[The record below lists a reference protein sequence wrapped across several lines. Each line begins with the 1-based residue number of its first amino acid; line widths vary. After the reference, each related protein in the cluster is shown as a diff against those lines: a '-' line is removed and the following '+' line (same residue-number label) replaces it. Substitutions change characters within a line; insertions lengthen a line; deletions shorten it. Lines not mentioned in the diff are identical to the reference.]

1 MGITFLKK
9 FKKENLDINRI
20 SLDRK
25 SIYSGK
31 VVKLS
36 QKLVTETGLY
46 EKEELEKQIEKFLI
60 IMLENFPTFPLE
72 RFKETFSTLNINNRI
87 AEDSHSFYYNNLTSK
102 SINILSKADLF
113 HEFLHFASDKNCEGI
128 VMVGFEYSDKNNK
141 RLGRGLNEGYTQLL
155 TNRYSRSADNMFVE
169 FYTMNIVEKL
179 EEVIGREKMGDLYFN
194 GNLFDI
200 INELTELSSKE
211 EAKQFILD
219 LDELCKNYSIMDVI
233 GPKSKNLNELL
244 YKLGQYVDKCMLAK
258 NNNKESI
265 M

>member
-1 MGITFLKK
+1 MGITLFKK
-9 FKKENLDINRI
+9 FKNENLDINRI

-46 EKEELEKQIEKFLI
+46 KKEELEEQIKDFLI
-60 IMLENFPTFPLE
+60 IMLENFPTFPIE
-72 RFKETFSTLNINNRI
+72 RFKETFATLNINNRI
-87 AEDSHSFYYNNLTSK
+87 AEDSHSFYYNNLMSK
-102 SINILSKADLF
+102 SINILKKADLF

-128 VMVGFEYSDKNNK
+128 VMVGFEYTDKNNK

-155 TNRYSRSADNMFVE
+155 ANRYAPSSENMFVE
-169 FYTMNIVEKL
+169 FYTINIVEKL

-200 INELTELSSKE
+200 VNELTQLSSEE
-211 EAKQFILD
+211 EAKHFILD
-219 LDELCKNYSIMDVI
+219 LDELCKNYSIKDIV
-233 GPKSKNLNELL
+233 GPKSKKLNELL
-244 YKLGQYVDKCMLAK
+244 YKLGQYVEKCRLAK
-258 NNNKESI
+258 NNNKNSVI
-265 M
+265 